1 MVFPDSDSLSYE
13 RSLYKI
19 CKKIGYNTTN
29 NHAFRKGFNM
39 WMLSIG
45 LNVADRAKI
54 LGHSTVVNLEKYT
67 VIADNWIE
75 NTIQKTQVS

>member
-1 MVFPDSDSLSYE
+1 ML
-13 RSLYKI
+13 
-19 CKKIGYNTTN
+19 N
-29 NHAFRKGFNM
+29 N
-39 WMLSIG
+39 G

-54 LGHSTVVNLEKYT
+54 LGHSTVVNLVKYT